1 MIHKSPTRRPMP
13 RPSYQQIPQS
23 PVIRSGK
30 PVKRK
35 NSTTP
40 LSTPISVSSTS
51 LRNRH
56 ASPTQSPMVSSPTR
70 TSSGSSSRGKTS
82 DGMVNLDSIWQN
94 GASQQ
99 YRGTI
104 SVSIRVKP
112 SESRFK
118 NPWRIGQNHTIS
130 HEDHGEFK
138 FDNVFQP
145 ESSNTEVYEG
155 IGKPLIDRLFEGY
168 NGIVFA
174 YGMTES
180 GKTYTMSG
188 TAEEAG
194 LILLSVRQIYD
205 RINNEQQD
213 NTLLSV
219 KVSYLEIY
227 NEKIYDLLN
236 YPDHRTGSSTFAPRT
251 SQASCAAELQIR
263 DDSKNGVRV
272 VGLTEQSVHTTEELM
287 RFISVGNSNRRTG
300 ETDYN
305 ARSSRSHTIVSI
317 TLTRTNVLDGTETS
331 STLSLCD
338 LAGSEKAA
346 GQQERRK
353 EGAFINKSLLA
364 LGTVIS
370 KLSAG
375 CTHPNSSFGT
385 SHIPYRDSKLTR
397 ILQPALSGE
406 SIVTTICTIDTKLD
420 SVPETVNTIR
430 FATRA
435 KDVSMTV
442 RRNEAESN
450 TAKDKLVNSLKRQ
463 IDEQQEIIW
472 ELRQQ
477 SSGINDNPTATA
489 HLMRWEYQTMKAKL
503 QHCERL
509 LDKDDTPVQDENFL
523 EIVEMLPPAIGAV
536 LETKIQGLESKLR
549 EHQAYNAVLERKLKK
564 VEQQLA
570 GEEKEEESVVVQA
583 EGPSQQLLKEQ
594 EEEIHDLRR
603 ALTRKNKML
612 EALQS
617 AKRLREGALRPLNYE
632 NRKLED
638 STGRK

>member
-1 MIHKSPTRRPMP
+1 MIHKSPTRRSMS
-13 RPSYQQIPQS
+13 RPSYQQVPQS
-23 PVIRSGK
+23 PAIRSGK
-30 PVKRK
+30 LVSSVKRK
-35 NSTTP
+35 NSVTP

-51 LRNRH
+51 RNRH
-56 ASPTQSPMVSSPTR
+56 ASPTRSSMVSSPTR
-70 TSSGSSSRGKTS
+70 TSSASSSRGKAS
-82 DGMVNLDSIWQN
+82 DGMVNLDSVWQN
-94 GASQQ
+94 GTTQQ

-112 SESRFK
+112 SESRVK
-118 NPWRIGQNHTIS
+118 NPWKIGQNHTIA
-130 HEDHGEFK
+130 HEDHGEFE
-138 FDNVFQP
+138 FDHVFHP
-145 ESSNTEVYEG
+145 DSSNSEVYEG

-168 NGIVFA
+168 NGIIFA
-174 YGMTES
+174 YGMTGS

-188 TAEEAG
+188 TAEESG

-213 NTLLSV
+213 NTSLSV

-236 YPDHRTGSSTFAPRT
+236 YPDHRTGTSAFAPRS
-251 SQASCAAELQIR
+251 SQASSAAELQIR
-263 DDSKNGVRV
+263 DDSRNGVRV
-272 VGLTEQSVHTTEELM
+272 VGLTEQQVHTTEELM
-287 RFISVGNSNRRTG
+287 KVISVGNSNRRTG

-317 TLTRTNVLDGTETS
+317 TLTRTNIIDGLDTS

-375 CTHPNSSFGT
+375 CTHPNSHFGT

-397 ILQPALSGE
+397 ILQPALSGD

-420 SVPETVNTIR
+420 SVSETVNTIR

-450 TAKDKLVNSLKRQ
+450 NDKDKLVNDLKRQ

-472 ELRQQ
+472 DLRRQ
-477 SSGINDNPTATA
+477 SGTNDIPTTTA
-489 HLMRWEYQTMKAKL
+489 HPLRHENETLKTKL

-509 LDKDDTPVQDENFL
+509 LDKDDTPVQDESFL
-523 EIVEMLPPAIGAV
+523 EIVEMLPAAIGAV

-549 EHQAYNAVLERKLKK
+549 EHRAYNTLLERKLKEAEQRLV
-564 VEQQLA
+564 VEEA
-570 GEEKEEESVVVQA
+570 EEDPMVRE
-583 EGPSQQLLKEQ
+583 LLKEQ
-594 EEEIHDLRR
+594 EDEIFELRR

-632 NRKLED
+632 NRNFEA